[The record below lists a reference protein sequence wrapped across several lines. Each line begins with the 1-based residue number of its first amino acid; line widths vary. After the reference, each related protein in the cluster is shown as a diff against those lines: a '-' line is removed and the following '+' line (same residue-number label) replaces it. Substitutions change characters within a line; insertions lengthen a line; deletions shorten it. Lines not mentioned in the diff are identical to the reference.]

1 MIDTIVLILKNNE
14 FEITAPELFN
24 PNALLIFNKKY
35 KGLISKQNP
44 TTKELKHKIY
54 KPHLTLRQSYEIALN
69 EPTLKIELSLPK
81 LLFGNNFQELRYKDF
96 KSIATKLIST
106 LEDMGVK
113 TSIYAIENAHVSSIH
128 YSKNILFTDGTIPYH
143 YINKIRQAN
152 TKLSLDVNQT
162 DYRNEGHSFKWHCN
176 SYEVIF
182 YDKLKDLEKAKRSD
196 KRAIEKDN
204 GIQLNIFKKHKS
216 GKLSKLEVLRMEVRL
231 NKREKIKQLFRK
243 LNIELDLT
251 FKKLFKPAISK
262 KVLLHYLDEIE
273 NKRPTLLD
281 YKSSNDK
288 DFLSALIAYNPL
300 MSSKHIIQIFG
311 LKKALEHVTQRE
323 LQGML
328 AEHGMRSWQRLIKEA
343 NLVRLPRLL
352 TTFSVIRENIKEY
365 KPTKI

>member
-54 KPHLTLRQSYEIALN
+54 KPHLTLRKSYEIALN

-182 YDKLKDLEKAKRSD
+182 YDKLKYLEKAKQSD
-196 KRAIEKDN
+196 RRAIEKHSL
-204 GIQLNIFKKHKS
+204 IQLDGFDSLKKKK
-216 GKLSKLEVLRMEVRL
+216 KLRKLEILRMEVRL
-231 NKREKIKQLFRK
+231 NQRKKIKQLFKK
-243 LNIELDLT
+243 LNIKNDLT
-251 FKKLFKPAISK
+251 FKRLFKPAISK
-262 KVLLHYLDEIE
+262 KVLLYYLDELE
-273 NKRPTLLD
+273 NNRSILLN
-281 YKSSNDK
+281 YTNDK
-288 DFLSALIAYNPL
+288 ILLTDLLLNNKDLSFRKIL
-300 MSSKHIIQIFG
+300 QILG
-311 LKKALEHVTQRE
+311 LKKVLEV
-323 LQGML
+323 
-328 AEHGMRSWQRLIKEA
+328 
-343 NLVRLPRLL
+343 
-352 TTFSVIRENIKEY
+352 
-365 KPTKI
+365 